1 MARKPANPRARCRA
15 HGGGKLELRTYA
27 MYLTPFPA
35 PDGKSGYGGVRPV
48 AQSSQ
53 MPPISPGRRCRAECE
68 RAPRVKQHATRPGLG
83 GGTAPGAGR
92 CTGQLAGGCPAS
104 RPRRPSPSARG
115 PSRAD
120 GAATLRLTIGHWC
133 QQGFMCVSTA
143 ARSIAA
149 AGSAKITAV
158 RCEGTFSRESA
169 AECCRSVQS

>member
-53 MPPISPGRRCRAECE
+53 MPPIAPGRRCRAECE

-83 GGTAPGAGR
+83 GGTAPGAGSNQ
-92 CTGQLAGGCPAS
+92 CCLFCFNFGQFFVDVVQTSVNLATVHTIDS
-104 RPRRPSPSARG
+104 RHVVTDSVDDSWLHL
-115 PSRAD
+115 D
-120 GAATLRLTIGHWC
+120 CH
-133 QQGFMCVSTA
+133 
-143 ARSIAA
+143 
-149 AGSAKITAV
+149 
-158 RCEGTFSRESA
+158 
-169 AECCRSVQS
+169 ECSSQHGQYT